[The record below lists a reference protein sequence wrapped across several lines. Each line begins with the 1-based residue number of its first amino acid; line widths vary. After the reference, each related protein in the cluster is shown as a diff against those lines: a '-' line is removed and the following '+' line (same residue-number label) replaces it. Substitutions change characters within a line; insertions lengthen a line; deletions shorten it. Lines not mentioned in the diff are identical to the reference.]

1 MILAIEPDFKFIKQ
15 CFDLVERVIIL
26 RALLKK
32 KLCNLMKNITIT
44 VLIETFKSYYRSFLL
59 YNLLTLCSCS
69 NVIKLLSFLFFTS
82 VTLKLFSLALRCLDV
97 FLFMI

>member
-32 KLCNLMKNITIT
+32 KLCNLLKILTIT
-44 VLIETFKSYYRSFLL
+44 VINKTFKSYYGSFF
-59 YNLLTLCSCS
+59 CKIC
-69 NVIKLLSFLFFTS
+69 
-82 VTLKLFSLALRCLDV
+82 
-97 FLFMI
+97 